1 MQLRLGPQVGG
12 GIVSLM
18 VVGTVALDSVETPF
32 GKVKDALGG
41 TASYFAFAAHHYTDI
56 NIVGVVGQDF
66 PAEHLDLFKRHN
78 IGTDGLQTLPGKT
91 FRWAG
96 QYDFDLNTAHTLDTQ
111 LNVLSEFHPTLPE
124 EYRNSDLV
132 FLGNIDP
139 HLQMDVLKQVSSPRL
154 TVLDSM
160 NFWIDR
166 EREALTGVMKM
177 VDIVLLNEA
186 EVRQYAQTY
195 NLLAAAR
202 TILELGPK
210 ALIIKKGEYGA
221 LMFSGDNEIFITPA
235 FPLESVK
242 DPTGAGDSFA
252 GGFLG
257 YLASSGDFTAKG
269 IRKAMIHGSVI
280 ASFTVE
286 DFSVNRLVSATR
298 EEIDERYRQF
308 QRLTFFEHSCKHADD
323 CQRLQF
329 SWTAN

>member
-1 MQLRLGPQVGG
+1 
-12 GIVSLM
+12 M

-41 TASYFAFAAHHYTDI
+41 TASYFAFAARHYTDV
-56 NIVGVVGQDF
+56 NIVGVVGRDF
-66 PAEHLDLFKRHN
+66 PAKHLDLFNKHG
-78 IGTDGLQTLPGKT
+78 IGIEGLQALPGKT
-91 FRWAG
+91 FRWIG

-111 LNVLSEFHPTLPE
+111 LNVLTEFHPALPE
-124 EYRNSDLV
+124 SYRDSDLV

-139 HLQMDVLKQVSSPRL
+139 HLQIDVLKQTRRPKL

-160 NFWIDR
+160 NFWI
-166 EREALTGVMKM
+166 EREKPALTEVMKL

-186 EVRQYAQTY
+186 EVRQFAQSY

-202 TILELGPK
+202 SILSLGPK

-221 LMFSGDNEIFITPA
+221 LMFSGDAEIFIAPA

-257 YLASSGDFTAKG
+257 HLASSGDFSANG

-298 EEIDERYRQF
+298 DEIDKRYRQF
-308 QRLTFFEHSCKHADD
+308 QQLTFFEHSCVHADD

-329 SWTAN
+329 SWTTN

>member
-1 MQLRLGPQVGG
+1 
-12 GIVSLM
+12 M

-32 GKVKDALGG
+32 GKVTDALGG
-41 TASYFAFAAHHYTDI
+41 TASYFAFAARHYTDVS
-56 NIVGVVGQDF
+56 IVGVVGQDF
-66 PAEHLDLFKRHN
+66 PTRHLELFKRHN
-78 IGTDGLQTLPGKT
+78 IGTEGLQTLPGKT
-91 FRWAG
+91 FRWVG
-96 QYDFDLNTAHTLDTQ
+96 RYDFDLNTAHTLDTQ
-111 LNVLSEFHPTLPE
+111 LNVLTEFHPVLPAG
-124 EYRNSDLV
+124 YRGSDLV

-139 HLQMDVLKQVSSPRL
+139 HLQIDVLKQVSAPRL

-160 NFWIDR
+160 NFWI
-166 EREALTGVMKM
+166 EREKPALTEVMRQ
-177 VDIVLLNEA
+177 VDVVLLNEA
-186 EVRQYAQTY
+186 EVRQFAQSY
-195 NLLAAAR
+195 NLLSAAR
-202 TILELGPK
+202 SILELGPK

-221 LMFSGDNEIFITPA
+221 LMYSGDGEIFIAPA

-257 YLASSGDFTAKG
+257 HLASSGDFSANG

-298 EEIDERYRQF
+298 GEIDERYRQF
-308 QRLTFFEHSCKHADD
+308 QQLTFFEHSCAHADD

-329 SWTAN
+329 SWANN